1 VHPFEVPK
9 SSFDG
14 DRDLVVLRPVR
25 EARGVSEAWASLVSF
40 VVGVARGSPAER
52 PAVQDARNGF
62 ERMANELRKVE
73 TPRELRRRIAGVAD
87 AD

>member
-1 VHPFEVPK
+1 MHPFEVPK

-40 VVGVARGSPAER
+40 VVGVARGRRLSGR
-52 PAVQDARNGF
+52 GQDAWNGF
-62 ERMANELRKVE
+62 EQMANELRKVE